1 MFRVAVAAALV
12 AVCGCTSLRRETP
25 KAAAAKSLNSTSV
38 MRLTPRKFMEVKAGP
53 YSSEAEA
60 CDACAASFTKA
71 GMPDGSPPVEPVA
84 PSCVCFAYP
93 DDGGVDM
100 FCSTAPSAAN
110 FVKEKGGC
118 TCKPRNMEQM
128 GSTTCTPL

>member
-1 MFRVAVAAALV
+1 MFRFVVVAALV
-12 AVCGCTSLRRETP
+12 PAASAASLRREAP
-25 KAAAAKSLNSTSV
+25 KAATHSANSTTV
-38 MRLTPRKFMEVKAGP
+38 MSLKPSKFMEVKAGP
-53 YSSEAEA
+53 YTSEAEA